1 MISKL
6 RIFSIAA
13 AVALAAVIA
22 PATAISR
29 SIRAP

>member
-22 PATAISR
+22 PATAAALS
-29 SIRAP
+29 